1 MSQDGLEI
9 SEISAD
15 EFRAFARRHATSPE
29 IGPIKTDLEDRSDPA
44 PGTER
49 ILVGL
54 RGCGKLCAAACLLV
68 IQSRLNQDQQV
79 VKLDS
84 VIVDHALRRRGLAD
98 LLVTQSFLDLVSS
111 GARNI
116 CRIYAHSVHPAT
128 VRLLRRLTFNDPQVT
143 GAPISDLGV
152 DDESRDDFIQTC
164 ETQIRRHVEQLRL
177 QCEFCRKRDKRA
189 RPWCLPRGEKP
200 RFQAVK
206 RTLA

>member
-143 GAPISDLGV
+143 GRRYRTWAWTTRAAMTSSRPARLRSAAMWSNCDCNANFAVSATSARGPGV
-152 DDESRDDFIQTC
+152 CREAKSRDSK
-164 ETQIRRHVEQLRL
+164 L
-177 QCEFCRKRDKRA
+177 
-189 RPWCLPRGEKP
+189 
-200 RFQAVK
+200 
-206 RTLA
+206 